1 MNARR
6 WTIVALLALAAP
18 AVAEP
23 SPVDIQKAKALVDA
37 GVTAQRDGQF
47 DLAIGNYQRAYDITQ
62 HPVLVYN
69 MAQAHRLASAALSG
83 KNVEQAAK
91 HRDLARE
98 MYRRYL
104 AEKPDP
110 ELEITAEG
118 WLGKLDKQWA
128 VENPREE
135 AARQEREESARQA
148 KITEERTRLQREEN
162 RVREAVRDEKL
173 GKARTVKIVG
183 WSAMGAGLAAAGV
196 GVFFGLRAQSIANDL
211 ETRDVFDPAKF
222 EDGDRAERYMSIA
235 YITGGVLLLGGAIT
249 YWQGRGIESS
259 ASQVTISA
267 SGTGAAVLVHGR
279 F

>member
-1 MNARR
+1 MNARS
-6 WTIVALLALAAP
+6 WIIVALLASAP
-18 AVAEP
+18 PAFAQS
-23 SPVDIQKAKALVDA
+23 SPEDIAKAKALVDA

-47 DLAIGNYQRAYDITQ
+47 DLAIGNYQRAYDITH

-69 MAQAHRLASAALSG
+69 MAQAHRLASVALAG
-83 KNVEQAAK
+83 KNAEEAAK

-128 VENPREE
+128 IENPREE
-135 AARQEREESARQA
+135 AARQQREEAERQSKISA
-148 KITEERTRLQREEN
+148 ERTQLQREES

-183 WSAMGAGLAAAGV
+183 LSAMGAGLAATGV
-196 GVFFGLRAQSIANDL
+196 GVFFGLRARSIANDL
-211 ETRDVFDPAKF
+211 ESRDVYDPAKF

-235 YITGGVLLLGGAIT
+235 YITGGVLLLGGTIT

-259 ASQVTISA
+259 APQVTVSA
-267 SGTGAAVLVHGR
+267 SGTGAAVLVNGQ